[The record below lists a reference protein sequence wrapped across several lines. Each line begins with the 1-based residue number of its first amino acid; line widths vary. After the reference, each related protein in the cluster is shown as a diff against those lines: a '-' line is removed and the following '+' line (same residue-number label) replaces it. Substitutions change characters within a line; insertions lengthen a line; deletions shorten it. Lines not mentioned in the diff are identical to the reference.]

1 MMNSFTSSV
10 PVILVLSALSGAAVA
25 ADAVSPAVSAQAAS
39 TSTALPAAK
48 GVPVSPT
55 AAAKPGAS
63 SSDPAVR
70 KLFCLNMSLR
80 CFAMKAPPA
89 SGGTPKA
96 APLDLH
102 APDIHRIIPEVQLR
116 EPVDEPQEVAE
127 QQEQNQVQVQGSR
140 PEIDLPIGI
149 ASLPWAVMHPTQ
161 AWRIFLPVP
170 PGTAK

>member
-1 MMNSFTSSV
+1 MNSFTSSV
-10 PVILVLSALSGAAVA
+10 PIILVLGALSGAAVA
-25 ADAVSPAVSAQAAS
+25 ADVASPAASAQAIS

-48 GVPVSPT
+48 GVPVVSPT
-55 AAAKPGAS
+55 ATPKPGAS

-80 CFAMKAPPA
+80 CFAMKAPPP
-89 SGGTPKA
+89 GGAPKA

-116 EPVDEPQEVAE
+116 EPVEEPQEIAE

-170 PGTAK
+170 PGSAK